1 LPNIILDSF
10 QPNSILR
17 HHPALF
23 LSLIQTAFDRVYD
36 PGYVNTACCESSI
49 CKIDGDKGELTFRGY
64 SIEELVE
71 KSTFLE
77 VAYLLIFGELPD
89 KDQTELWET
98 KITRHTFIH
107 ENLVQ
112 LMKNFRYVRLVP
124 NSPLS
129 IVS

>member
-1 LPNIILDSF
+1 MSAATVF
-10 QPNSILR
+10 K
-17 HHPALF
+17 F
-23 LSLIQTAFDRVYD
+23 LIFFLVLRVYD

-49 CKIDGDKGELTFRGY
+49 CKIDGEKGELTFRGY

-71 KSTFLE
+71 KATFLE

-89 KDQTELWET
+89 KDQLELWET

-112 LMKNFRYVRLVP
+112 LMKNFRYVRF
-124 NSPLS
+124 SS
-129 IVS
+129 ASQRFA